1 MPKKPPFNHFRKSCL
16 SPSNGNKKKK
26 KELQVP
32 SVPCKGCAC
41 LSHRGKGSR
50 RGVPG
55 GPTSPFPE
63 GRHLHVAL
71 EQLPAAKGAPGGW
84 MQRVHSPAHLQGH
97 LDRCPQSLQGHQ
109 ELLLSPHSR
118 GTHWLGT
125 QGATL
130 GLTLYPLS
138 RSVSSPVPAAGD
150 AVPAGPVGR
159 AQLSLAAGCAGEHRK
174 SLCANTAMRRA
185 LPSEP

>member
-71 EQLPAAKGAPGGW
+71 EQLPAAKVAPRGMDAKGAFPSTPAETPG
-84 MQRVHSPAHLQGH
+84 QV
-97 LDRCPQSLQGHQ
+97 
-109 ELLLSPHSR
+109 
-118 GTHWLGT
+118 
-125 QGATL
+125 
-130 GLTLYPLS
+130 
-138 RSVSSPVPAAGD
+138 SPVPAGTPGAA
-150 AVPAGPVGR
+150 AVPTQQRNPLAGHTRSHFGSHSVSIIPFCIQPCSCCWGCCGSCRACGQGTAQPGCRVCWGTQKEPVCKHCHEEGTS
-159 AQLSLAAGCAGEHRK
+159 Q
-174 SLCANTAMRRA
+174 
-185 LPSEP
+185 